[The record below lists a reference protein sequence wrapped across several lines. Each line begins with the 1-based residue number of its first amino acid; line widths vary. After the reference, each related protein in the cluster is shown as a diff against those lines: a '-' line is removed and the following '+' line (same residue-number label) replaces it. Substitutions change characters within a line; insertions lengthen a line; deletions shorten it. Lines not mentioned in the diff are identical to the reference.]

1 VSEPGAVQRSTSP
14 AAAPAGRFRLDQLR
28 QLRERVTA
36 QLVARDCLRHY
47 QDVCAELPRLSGHA
61 RYREVL
67 ARQARL
73 DPRGIDLVIVQA
85 ERLRT
90 LSGQVRCLDLRDIA
104 RALATHRCLRWR
116 STQPTRM
123 ADCSDVVAREIPE
136 GL

>member
-1 VSEPGAVQRSTSP
+1 VSEPGAVPRATSP
-14 AAAPAGRFRLDQLR
+14 AAALAGRFRLDQLR

-47 QDVCAELPRLSGHA
+47 RDVCAELPRLSGHA

-73 DPRGIDLVIVQA
+73 DPRGIDLVIVRA
-85 ERLRT
+85 ELFRA
-90 LSGQVRCLDLRDIA
+90 LSGQERSLELRDLA

-116 STQPTRM
+116 STQRDRM
-123 ADCSDVVAREIPE
+123 ADCSDVIAAEIPE